1 MNEVLVRVVRWWGMW
16 IVGLVLF
23 LASLGF
29 YAWRIVDFV
38 ERPYYKDF
46 TSFYLTTDTS
56 HGERS
61 DGEYSAIG
69 ADFLSSVSEHK
80 KSLRAVESFES
91 PCGAAARSRSV
102 GDEDESRP
110 TRLSPSRVDFCQEGK
125 NLSRAVRHSG
135 KFFNQGFKKYTDL
148 KITSPKSVEVTTSDT
163 GKKTCEPPWAYAQG
177 ITTSYARE
185 S

>member
-1 MNEVLVRVVRWWGMW
+1 MTLLSCSLREKAL
-16 IVGLVLF
+16 GLGVQSSD
-23 LASLGF
+23 A
-29 YAWRIVDFV
+29 
-38 ERPYYKDF
+38 
-46 TSFYLTTDTS
+46 S

-91 PCGAAARSRSV
+91 PCGAAVRSRSV

-110 TRLSPSRVDFCQEGK
+110 IRLSPSRVDFRQEGE

-135 KFFNQGFKKYTDL
+135 TFYLAYLQQTL
-148 KITSPKSVEVTTSDT
+148 PSD
-163 GKKTCEPPWAYAQG
+163 
-177 ITTSYARE
+177 S
-185 S
+185 